1 MKKTI
6 FIMTGEPSGDY
17 HGATLARELQRVD
30 PELRI
35 IGAGGTRMREAGVEI
50 IANTEHWGAIG
61 IPEALMKLPKIYLA
75 EKKLLRYLH
84 KNCPDV
90 IVTIDFGAFN
100 VQFIKDLG
108 DISSKKLY
116 FLPPGSWSRN
126 RKPGI
131 LPNLVDAIATQ
142 FPWSAENLR
151 SANGRARIE
160 WVGHPIID
168 YCKTSITADEARNN
182 MNVGDRKVLLL
193 APGSRSAEFRH
204 LTRAFMAAA
213 QLVPNNP
220 LILLALAPSLREK
233 YAKMSKPANLDIKV
247 LDGFDY
253 NYAQIADAAIACSGT
268 VTLELACLNV
278 PMAVAYRGSWASWVQ
293 YKIVASTIKYMA
305 LPNIIDDSSLVPE
318 YIQLAASPENLATT
332 AIELINPTPT
342 RQAQLDGFTRIRS
355 SMGEGGAIEK
365 TALMVFDLLK

>member
-17 HGATLARELQRVD
+17 HGAALARELQRID
-30 PELRI
+30 PELKI

-50 IANTEHWGAIG
+50 IADTEQWGAIG
-61 IPEALMKLPKIYLA
+61 IPEALMKLPGIYFA
-75 EKKLLRYLH
+75 EKKLLKYLH

-90 IVTIDFGAFN
+90 IITIDFGAFN

-108 DISSKKLY
+108 DIAAKKLY

-126 RKPGI
+126 RRPGV

-168 YCKTSITADEARNN
+168 YCKTSITADEARKNL
-182 MNVGDRKVLLL
+182 NVGDRKVLLL
-193 APGSRSAEFRH
+193 APGSRTAEFRH
-204 LTRAFMAAA
+204 LTGAFTAAA

-220 LILLALAPSLREK
+220 VILLALSPSLREK
-233 YAKMSKPANLDIKV
+233 YAKMNKPANLDIRV

-253 NYAQIADAAIACSGT
+253 NYAQIADGAIACSGT

-278 PMAVAYRGSWASWVQ
+278 PMVVAYRGSWASWVQ
-293 YKIVASTIKYMA
+293 YKIIESTIKYMA
-305 LPNIIDDSSLVPE
+305 LPNIIDDSQLVPE
-318 YIQLAASPENLATT
+318 LLQLAASPENLAATIT
-332 AIELINPTPT
+332 ELINPTAA
-342 RQAQLDGFTRIRS
+342 RQAQLDGFSRIRAA
-355 SMGEGGAIEK
+355 MGDGGAIEK
-365 TALMVFDLLK
+365 TAQMVFDFFR